1 MLGRHRSWKS
11 TLSSCVRFREPLQS
25 IWEGIEGTYRAKRGE
40 IDGVSALLE
49 MRSITKRFPGVVALD
64 GVDFELERGEVHVLL
79 GENGAGKSTL
89 VKMLAGAYRPDEG
102 EIMLDR
108 EAASISSATD
118 AQKLGISTIY
128 QEFNL
133 VPQFTVAENIFLGR
147 QPRRFGFVD
156 RRKMREEARK
166 LLDRMKVLVDPDA
179 LVSNLG
185 VAQRQMVE
193 IAKALSL
200 NARIL
205 IMDEPTA
212 SLSGQEVERLFEIV
226 RGLKDEEV
234 AMIFISHHLEEV
246 SEIGDRVTIL
256 RDGKVV
262 DRVPASTK
270 HSELVRMMVGRSV
283 EAQFPRR
290 RPEVGEVLLE
300 IKNLS
305 RAGVLEDVS
314 FSLRAGEVVG
324 VAGIVGA
331 GRTEL
336 ARAIFGADPG
346 DAGEV
351 WVEGQRM
358 ERGDPRE
365 AKRRGMGFVTEDR
378 QGQGIVPPLSVAE
391 NLGLASLERN
401 THVGLVNR
409 REQRKQARKMIED
422 LNIRTPGPE
431 QEIRFL
437 SGGNQQK
444 TVIGKWLLA
453 DSKVLIVD
461 EPTRG
466 IDVGAKV
473 EIYELMNELTE
484 NGAGILMI
492 SSDLPEVLGM
502 SDRILVM
509 SGGRITGELSVEE
522 ANGENVME
530 LATQGSETAVE

>member
-1 MLGRHRSWKS
+1 
-11 TLSSCVRFREPLQS
+11 
-25 IWEGIEGTYRAKRGE
+25 
-40 IDGVSALLE
+40 VSALLD

-64 GVDFELERGEVHVLL
+64 RVDFELERGEVHVLL

-102 EIMLDR
+102 EILLDG

-147 QPRRFGFVD
+147 QPRSFGFVD

-226 RGLKDEEV
+226 RGLKEEEV

-246 SEIGDRVTIL
+246 SEIGDRVTVL

-290 RPEVGEVLLE
+290 RPELGEVLLE
-300 IKNLS
+300 VKNLS
-305 RAGVLEDVS
+305 REGVLEDIS
-314 FSLRAGEVVG
+314 LSLRSGEVVG

-346 DAGEV
+346 NAGEV
-351 WVEGQRM
+351 WVEGRRM

-391 NLGLASLERN
+391 NLGLASLKRN

-409 REQRKQARKMIED
+409 REQRKQARKIIED

-453 DSKVLIVD
+453 DSKVLIMD

-522 ANGENVME
+522 ANGENVMA

>member
-1 MLGRHRSWKS
+1 M
-11 TLSSCVRFREPLQS
+11 
-25 IWEGIEGTYRAKRGE
+25 
-40 IDGVSALLE
+40 SALLE

-64 GVDFELERGEVHVLL
+64 RVDFELERGEVHVLL

-102 EIMLDR
+102 EILLDG

-179 LVSNLG
+179 LISNLG
-185 VAQRQMVE
+185 IAQRQMVE

-226 RGLKDEEV
+226 RGLKEEEV
-234 AMIFISHHLEEV
+234 GVIFISHHLEEV
-246 SEIGDRVTIL
+246 TEIGDRVTVL
-256 RDGKVV
+256 RDGKMVGQ
-262 DRVPASTK
+262 VPATTD
-270 HSELVRMMVGRSV
+270 HRELVRMMVGRSI
-283 EAQFPRR
+283 EDQFPRR
-290 RPEVGEVLLE
+290 RTGVGEVLLE
-300 IKNLS
+300 VKELS
-305 RAGVLEDVS
+305 REGVLHDIS
-314 FSLRAGEVVG
+314 FQVRAGEVVG
-324 VAGIVGA
+324 IAGIVGA

-336 ARAIFGADPG
+336 ARTIFGADPL
-346 DAGEV
+346 DSGEV
-351 WVEGQRM
+351 WVEGRRI
-358 ERGDPRE
+358 ERFDPRE
-365 AKRRGMGFVTEDR
+365 AKHSGIGFITEDR

-391 NLGLASLERN
+391 NLALASLGRY
-401 THVGLVNR
+401 TTAGLVDR
-409 REQRKQARKMIED
+409 KEQRSLAQKMIEE
-422 LNIRTPGPE
+422 LNIRTPSLE
-431 QEIRFL
+431 QEIRYL

-444 TVIGKWLLA
+444 VVIGKWLLA
-453 DSKVLIVD
+453 DSKVLIMD

-466 IDVGAKV
+466 IDVGARV
-473 EIYELMNELTE
+473 EIYELMNELTQE
-484 NGAGILMI
+484 EAGILMI

-509 SGGRITGELSVEE
+509 RGGRITGELSTVEATQE
-522 ANGENVME
+522 RIMA
-530 LATQGSETAVE
+530 LATQGSEAAVG

>member
-1 MLGRHRSWKS
+1 M
-11 TLSSCVRFREPLQS
+11 
-25 IWEGIEGTYRAKRGE
+25 
-40 IDGVSALLE
+40 SALLE

-102 EIMLDR
+102 EILLDG

-166 LLDRMKVLVDPDA
+166 LLNKIKVLVDPDA

-226 RGLKDEEV
+226 RGLKEEEV

-246 SEIGDRVTIL
+246 SEIGDRVTVL

-300 IKNLS
+300 VKNLS
-305 RAGVLEDVS
+305 REGVLEDVS

-351 WVEGQRM
+351 WVEGRRM

-409 REQRKQARKMIED
+409 REQRKRARKMIED

-453 DSKVLIVD
+453 DSKVLIMD

>member
-1 MLGRHRSWKS
+1 
-11 TLSSCVRFREPLQS
+11 
-25 IWEGIEGTYRAKRGE
+25 
-40 IDGVSALLE
+40 

-64 GVDFELERGEVHVLL
+64 RVDFELERGEVHVLL

-102 EIMLDR
+102 EILLDG
-108 EAASISSATD
+108 EAASISSATN

-226 RGLKDEEV
+226 RGLKKEEV

-246 SEIGDRVTIL
+246 SEIGDRVTVL

-290 RPEVGEVLLE
+290 RPELGEVLLE
-300 IKNLS
+300 VKNLS
-305 RAGVLEDVS
+305 REGVLEDVS

-351 WVEGQRM
+351 WVEGRRM

-409 REQRKQARKMIED
+409 REQRKQARKIIED

-453 DSKVLIVD
+453 DSKVLIMD

>member
-1 MLGRHRSWKS
+1 
-11 TLSSCVRFREPLQS
+11 
-25 IWEGIEGTYRAKRGE
+25 
-40 IDGVSALLE
+40 

-64 GVDFELERGEVHVLL
+64 KVDFELERGEVHVLL

-102 EIMLDR
+102 EILLDG

-226 RGLKDEEV
+226 RGLKEEEV

-246 SEIGDRVTIL
+246 SEIGDRVTVL

-290 RPEVGEVLLE
+290 RPELGEVLLE
-300 IKNLS
+300 VKNLS
-305 RAGVLEDVS
+305 REGVLEDVS

-351 WVEGQRM
+351 WVERRRM

-391 NLGLASLERN
+391 NLGLASLKRN

-453 DSKVLIVD
+453 DTKVLIMD

>member
-1 MLGRHRSWKS
+1 M
-11 TLSSCVRFREPLQS
+11 
-25 IWEGIEGTYRAKRGE
+25 
-40 IDGVSALLE
+40 SALLE

-102 EIMLDR
+102 EILLDG

-226 RGLKDEEV
+226 RGLKEEEV

-246 SEIGDRVTIL
+246 SEIGDRVTVL

-300 IKNLS
+300 VKNLS
-305 RAGVLEDVS
+305 REGVLEDVS

-351 WVEGQRM
+351 WVEGRRM

-453 DSKVLIVD
+453 DSKVLIMD

-473 EIYELMNELTE
+473 EIYELMNELTQ

-509 SGGRITGELSVEE
+509 SGGRITGELSMEE
-522 ANGENVME
+522 ANGENIME
-530 LATQGSETAVE
+530 LATQGTETTVE

>member
-1 MLGRHRSWKS
+1 MDRG
-11 TLSSCVRFREPLQS
+11 
-25 IWEGIEGTYRAKRGE
+25 KRGGKN
-40 IDGVSALLE
+40 GVSALLE

-102 EIMLDR
+102 EILLTG

-156 RRKMREEARK
+156 RWKMREEARK

-226 RGLKDEEV
+226 RGLKEEEV

-246 SEIGDRVTIL
+246 SEIGDRVTVL

-300 IKNLS
+300 VKNLS
-305 RAGVLEDVS
+305 REGVLEDVS

-346 DAGEV
+346 HAGEV
-351 WVEGQRM
+351 WVERRRM

-401 THVGLVNR
+401 THVGLVSR

-431 QEIRFL
+431 QEIRYL

-444 TVIGKWLLA
+444 AVIGKWLLA
-453 DSKVLIVD
+453 DSKVLIMD

-530 LATQGSETAVE
+530 LATQGSETTVE

>member
-1 MLGRHRSWKS
+1 M
-11 TLSSCVRFREPLQS
+11 
-25 IWEGIEGTYRAKRGE
+25 
-40 IDGVSALLE
+40 SALLD

-64 GVDFELERGEVHVLL
+64 KVDFELERGEVHVLL

-102 EIMLDR
+102 EILLDG

-156 RRKMREEARK
+156 RRKMREETRK

-179 LVSNLG
+179 FVSNLG

-226 RGLKDEEV
+226 RGLKEEEV

-246 SEIGDRVTIL
+246 SEIGDRVTVL

-290 RPEVGEVLLE
+290 RPELGEVLLE
-300 IKNLS
+300 VKNLS
-305 RAGVLEDVS
+305 REGVLEDVS

-351 WVEGQRM
+351 WVEGRRM

-409 REQRKQARKMIED
+409 REQRKQARKIIED

-453 DSKVLIVD
+453 ETKVLIMD

-522 ANGENVME
+522 ANGENGME

>member
-1 MLGRHRSWKS
+1 M
-11 TLSSCVRFREPLQS
+11 
-25 IWEGIEGTYRAKRGE
+25 
-40 IDGVSALLE
+40 SALLE

-64 GVDFELERGEVHVLL
+64 KVDFELERGEVHVLL

-102 EIMLDR
+102 EILLDG

-226 RGLKDEEV
+226 RGLKEEEV

-246 SEIGDRVTIL
+246 SEIGDRVTVL

-300 IKNLS
+300 VKNLS
-305 RAGVLEDVS
+305 REGVLEDVS

-351 WVEGQRM
+351 WVEGRRM

-401 THVGLVNR
+401 THVGLVSR

-431 QEIRFL
+431 QEIRYL

-444 TVIGKWLLA
+444 AVIGKWLLA
-453 DSKVLIVD
+453 DSKVLIMD

>member
-1 MLGRHRSWKS
+1 MDRG
-11 TLSSCVRFREPLQS
+11 
-25 IWEGIEGTYRAKRGE
+25 KRG
-40 IDGVSALLE
+40 GKNGVVSALLE

-102 EIMLDR
+102 EVLLDG
-108 EAASISSATD
+108 EAVSISSATD

-166 LLDRMKVLVDPDA
+166 LLNKIKVLVDPDA

-226 RGLKDEEV
+226 RGLKEEEV

-246 SEIGDRVTIL
+246 SEIGDRVTVL

-300 IKNLS
+300 VKNLS
-305 RAGVLEDVS
+305 REGVLEDVS

-351 WVEGQRM
+351 WVEGRRM

-365 AKRRGMGFVTEDR
+365 AKHRGMGFVTEDR

-401 THVGLVNR
+401 THVGLVSR

-444 TVIGKWLLA
+444 AVIGKWLLA
-453 DSKVLIVD
+453 DSKVLIMD

>member
-1 MLGRHRSWKS
+1 
-11 TLSSCVRFREPLQS
+11 
-25 IWEGIEGTYRAKRGE
+25 
-40 IDGVSALLE
+40 

-102 EIMLDR
+102 EILLDG
-108 EAASISSATD
+108 EAASIFSATD

-133 VPQFTVAENIFLGR
+133 VPQFPVAENIFLGR

-166 LLDRMKVLVDPDA
+166 LLDRMKVLMDPDA

-226 RGLKDEEV
+226 RGLKEEEV

-246 SEIGDRVTIL
+246 SAIGDRVTVL

-290 RPEVGEVLLE
+290 RPKVGEVLLE

-453 DSKVLIVD
+453 DSKVLIMD

-473 EIYELMNELTE
+473 EIYELMNELTQ

-509 SGGRITGELSVEE
+509 SGGRITGELSMEE
-522 ANGENVME
+522 ANGENIME
-530 LATQGSETAVE
+530 LATQGTETTVE

>member
-1 MLGRHRSWKS
+1 M
-11 TLSSCVRFREPLQS
+11 
-25 IWEGIEGTYRAKRGE
+25 
-40 IDGVSALLE
+40 SALLG

-226 RGLKDEEV
+226 RGLKEEEV

-246 SEIGDRVTIL
+246 SAIGDRVTVL

-290 RPEVGEVLLE
+290 RPKVGEVLLE

-346 DAGEV
+346 GAGKV
-351 WVEGQRM
+351 WVEGRRM

-409 REQRKQARKMIED
+409 REQRKQARKMIGD

-453 DSKVLIVD
+453 DSKVLIMD

-473 EIYELMNELTE
+473 EIYELMNELTQ

-509 SGGRITGELSVEE
+509 SGGRITGELSMEE

-530 LATQGSETAVE
+530 LATQGTETTVE

>member
-1 MLGRHRSWKS
+1 M
-11 TLSSCVRFREPLQS
+11 
-25 IWEGIEGTYRAKRGE
+25 
-40 IDGVSALLE
+40 SALLE
-49 MRSITKRFPGVVALD
+49 MRSISKRFPGVVALD
-64 GVDFELERGEVHVLL
+64 RVDFELERGEVHVLL

-102 EIMLDR
+102 EILLDG

-212 SLSGQEVERLFEIV
+212 SLSGQEIDRLFEIV
-226 RGLKDEEV
+226 RGLKEEEV

-246 SEIGDRVTIL
+246 SEIGDRVTVL

-262 DRVPASTK
+262 DRVPASTT

-290 RPEVGEVLLE
+290 RPEIEKVLLE

-305 RAGVLEDVS
+305 REGVLEDVS

-346 DAGEV
+346 EAGEV
-351 WVEGQRM
+351 WVEGRRM

-453 DSKVLIVD
+453 DSKVLIMD

>member
-1 MLGRHRSWKS
+1 M
-11 TLSSCVRFREPLQS
+11 
-25 IWEGIEGTYRAKRGE
+25 
-40 IDGVSALLE
+40 SALLE

-102 EIMLDR
+102 EILLDG

-166 LLDRMKVLVDPDA
+166 LLDRMKVLVDPEA

-226 RGLKDEEV
+226 RGLKEEEV

-246 SEIGDRVTIL
+246 SEIGDRVTVL

-300 IKNLS
+300 VKHLS
-305 RAGVLEDVS
+305 REGILEDVS

-351 WVEGQRM
+351 WVEGRRM

-401 THVGLVNR
+401 THVGLVSR

-444 TVIGKWLLA
+444 AVIGKWLLA
-453 DSKVLIVD
+453 DSKVLIMD

>member
-1 MLGRHRSWKS
+1 MS
-11 TLSSCVRFREPLQS
+11 P
-25 IWEGIEGTYRAKRGE
+25 
-40 IDGVSALLE
+40 LLE
-49 MRSITKRFPGVVALD
+49 MRGITKRFPGVVALD
-64 GVDFELERGEVHVLL
+64 GVDFELEKGEVHVLL

-89 VKMLAGAYRPDEG
+89 IKMLAGAYQPDEG
-102 EIMLDR
+102 EILLDG
-108 EAASISSATD
+108 EPVSISSAAD
-118 AQKLGISTIY
+118 AQKLRISTIY

-133 VPQFTVAENIFLGR
+133 VPQLTVAENIFLGR
-147 QPRRFGFVD
+147 QPRRFGIVD
-156 RRKMREEARK
+156 YRKMRYEARK
-166 LLDRMKVLVDPDA
+166 LLERMKVRVDPDA
-179 LVSNLG
+179 LISDLG

-200 NARIL
+200 NARLL

-226 RGLKDEEV
+226 RGLKEEEV

-246 SEIGDRVTIL
+246 VEIGDRVTVL

-262 DRVPASTK
+262 DRVPASTE

-290 RPEVGEVLLE
+290 RPELGDVLLE
-300 IKNLS
+300 VKNLS
-305 RAGVLEDVS
+305 QKGALKDVS

-324 VAGIVGA
+324 MAGIVGA

-336 ARAIFGADPG
+336 ARAIFGADPV
-346 DAGEV
+346 DSGEV
-351 WVEGQRM
+351 WVEGRRI
-358 ERGDPRE
+358 ERDNPRE
-365 AKRRGMGFVTEDR
+365 AKRRGLGFVTEDR

-401 THVGLVNR
+401 TSAGLVDR
-409 REQRKQARKMIED
+409 REQRKRARKMIED

-431 QEIRFL
+431 QEIRYL

-444 TVIGKWLLA
+444 VVIGKWLLA
-453 DSKVLIVD
+453 DSRVLIMD

-484 NGAGILMI
+484 NGAGILMV

-502 SDRILVM
+502 SDRVLVM
-509 SGGRITGELSVEE
+509 SGGRITGELSAGE

-530 LATQGSETAVE
+530 LATRGSEAAVG

>member
-1 MLGRHRSWKS
+1 
-11 TLSSCVRFREPLQS
+11 
-25 IWEGIEGTYRAKRGE
+25 
-40 IDGVSALLE
+40 

-64 GVDFELERGEVHVLL
+64 KVDFELERGEVHVLL

-102 EIMLDR
+102 EILLDG

-147 QPRRFGFVD
+147 QPRHFGFVD

-226 RGLKDEEV
+226 RGLKEEEV

-246 SEIGDRVTIL
+246 SELGDRVTVL

-290 RPEVGEVLLE
+290 RPELGEVLLE
-300 IKNLS
+300 VKNLS
-305 RAGVLEDVS
+305 REGVLEDVS
-314 FSLRAGEVVG
+314 FSLRASEVVG

-351 WVEGQRM
+351 WVERRRM

-391 NLGLASLERN
+391 NLGLASLKRN

-453 DSKVLIVD
+453 DTKVLIMD